1 MKKILKL
8 FVIITIMLAF
18 IANLSVFAAPAD
30 DQTQNQNSTST
41 SATTNNET
49 TATQTNTDKKS
60 TTQVTSVASVD
71 EGKLTVS
78 DILNILL
85 IATGIV
91 IILLAIAIFVK
102 MK

>member
-30 DQTQNQNSTST
+30 DQNQNQNSTST

-71 EGKLTVS
+71 EGKLNVS